1 MSWILDSSVA
11 VKWIAPEVGQE
22 AAIDLINEERE
33 LVAPEFILVE
43 VGNIILKKVRRGEL
57 SRGQGNEGIGLIR
70 RVVQRLVPDELLADR
85 ALAIALDTDHPVY
98 DCLYVACAEH
108 ADGTVVTADERLVNK
123 FAARFSGKLQL
134 LGAT

>member
-1 MSWILDSSVA
+1 MSWIVDSSVA

-22 AAIDLINEERE
+22 AAIDLINQERE

-43 VGNIILKKVRRGEL
+43 VGNIIGKKVRHGEL
-57 SRGQGNEGIGLIR
+57 SKEQGVEGIGLIPR
-70 RVVQRLVPDELLADR
+70 IVQRFIPDELLADR

-98 DCLYVACAEH
+98 DWLYVARAEH
-108 ADGTVVTADERLVNK
+108 ADGTVVSADERLVNK
-123 FAARFSGKLQL
+123 FSSRFSGTLQL

>member
-1 MSWILDSSVA
+1 MSWIVDSSVA

-43 VGNIILKKVRRGEL
+43 VGNILWKKVRRGEL
-57 SRGQGNEGIGLIR
+57 SKEQGGEGIGLIR
-70 RVVQRLVPDELLADR
+70 RIVQRFVPDEMLADR
-85 ALAIALDTDHPVY
+85 AVAIALETDHPVY

-108 ADGTVVTADERLVNK
+108 AEGTVVTADERLVNK
-123 FAARFSGKLQL
+123 FSSRFSGKLRL